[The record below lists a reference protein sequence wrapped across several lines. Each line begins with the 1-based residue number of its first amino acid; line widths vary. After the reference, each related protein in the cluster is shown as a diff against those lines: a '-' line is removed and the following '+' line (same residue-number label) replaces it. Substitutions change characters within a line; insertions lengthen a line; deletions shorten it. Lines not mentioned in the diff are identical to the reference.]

1 MRRLL
6 LIRHAT
12 TDAVR
17 RAAFPVDEPLDAGGR
32 AAAAA
37 LAGRLGRGDAI
48 SSPARRA
55 RETAAA
61 AGLDAG
67 VEPLIAECDFG
78 SWGGR
83 ALADVHAA
91 DPDGAGAWM
100 TDADACPHGGESLA
114 QLLARVGGWLDAQA
128 ALDGRGIAVTHGG
141 VVRAA
146 VVLALGAPPAAC
158 WRIDVSPL
166 SITELH
172 ARDGR
177 WTVSRVNSVLGEGGR
192 A

>member
-17 RAAFPVDEPLDAGGR
+17 RAAFPVDEPLDEAGR
-32 AAAAA
+32 AAAGA

-48 SSPARRA
+48 SSPALRA
-55 RETAAA
+55 RATAAG
-61 AGLDAG
+61 AGLEAE

-83 ALADVHAA
+83 SLADVHQA
-91 DPDGAGAWM
+91 DPVGAGAWM
-100 TDADACPHGGESLA
+100 TDADACPHGGESLS
-114 QLLARVGGWLDAQA
+114 QLIARVGGWLDAQA
-128 ALDGRGIAVTHGG
+128 ALDGRGIVVTHGG

-146 VVLALGAPPAAC
+146 VVLALGAPPVAC

-166 SITELH
+166 SVTELH

-177 WTVSRVNSVLGEGGR
+177 WTVSRVNAVLGYGGR